1 MNKILNYIFLFF
13 LFVLFSCTYEPILNK
28 KNYQFSINI
37 NEKSGDEE
45 INSIIINNFS
55 IQKENETKYDL
66 TLISKKEKNIISKDS
81 KGDPAIFELIINVK
95 YNIKKDEKIIIE
107 NKLIEKNTYNNI
119 ADKFELKNYEK
130 NIINNLSIRISN
142 AIMSSIRN
150 INQ

>member
-45 INSIIINNFS
+45 INSIIINNFPF
-55 IQKENETKYDL
+55 QKENETRYDL

-142 AIMSSIRN
+142 IIMSSIRN

>member
-45 INSIIINNFS
+45 INSIIINNFPF
-55 IQKENETKYDL
+55 QKENETRYDL

-130 NIINNLSIRISN
+130 NIINNLAIRISN
-142 AIMSSIRN
+142 IIMSSIRN

>member
-45 INSIIINNFS
+45 INSLIINNFS

-142 AIMSSIRN
+142 IIMSSIRN